1 MEWTCKMCTM
11 EGNYKML
18 CNSCGNTQNSTNN
31 HRETLIH
38 ILATD
43 TDVKHLS
50 LLMVIFAI
58 RELFEMDFSVHIN
71 NDGKVY
77 EIKGTDNYTIFLQL
91 KNSHYT
97 LVFDSKELDFGQYNL
112 ASDEKNS
119 GDDAHTLPPPVRD
132 NYNNFLKLLG
142 VVEKKGNCC
151 FPKCLIMALFL
162 KEFREKEEKAKQ
174 EEKDAEFAESL
185 QKEEE
190 KAKQEEKDAEFA
202 ESLQKEEEKAKL
214 LLEEQQAKLAAELAH
229 SLDTQEYQELL
240 QRKKKDQKMAKL
252 LQEKENNKKIA
263 KLLQEKKDAEFA
275 KQLAEQFAKMGLS
288 D

>member
-190 KAKQEEKDAEFA
+190 KAK
-202 ESLQKEEEKAKL
+202 L

>member
-1 MEWTCKMCTM
+1 
-11 EGNYKML
+11 
-18 CNSCGNTQNSTNN
+18 
-31 HRETLIH
+31 
-38 ILATD
+38 
-43 TDVKHLS
+43 
-50 LLMVIFAI
+50 
-58 RELFEMDFSVHIN
+58 MDFSVHIN

-77 EIKGTDNYTIFLQL
+77 EIKGSDKYTIFLQL

-112 ASDEKNS
+112 ASNEKNS

-202 ESLQKEEEKAKL
+202 ESLQQKEEEKAKQEEKDAEFAESLQKEEEKAKL
-214 LLEEQQAKLAAELAH
+214 LLEEQQAKLAAKLAH

-240 QRKKKDQKMAKL
+240 QRKEKDQKMAKL

-275 KQLAEQFAKMGLS
+275 KQLDEQFAKMGLS